1 VTPGTYKASEY
12 PLDNFKF
19 CGNILLMNIGIE
31 EKKLSDMTGKEL
43 KELIKDTLLEIIDP
57 DHGLE
62 LWPSVEKS
70 LKESIDEKKEGKG
83 ITLEEAKEELGIA

>member
-1 VTPGTYKASEY
+1 MGMS
-12 PLDNFKF
+12 
-19 CGNILLMNIGIE
+19 IE

-83 ITLEEAKEELGIA
+83 ITLEEVKEELGIA